1 MKSTVN
7 MKKIISLCGAIV
19 AFNIGSGFATGQEI
33 MQFFSSYG
41 VGGCI
46 GACLITTILMVWTCM
61 MLVEDGHKLKL
72 KSANSIWIYYC
83 GKYLGTFLKYFT
95 PFFLFAVLIVMTS
108 GAGSVL
114 NEYYGLP
121 TWVGRLLISLLMAF
135 FVSTGLKNITTVI
148 GGLGVVIIVFCL
160 LVGAVSLAGNFQGL
174 ATADEALKSLNVTK
188 SASAWWISGVLYTTF
203 MALNMG
209 PFFTGLGAD
218 TKDVK
223 EARLGGLAGGVAFS
237 LCLMLMAFALLAS
250 ITLTAEKAVPTLAI
264 SEKISPILGAV
275 FSVILIAG
283 IFTTT
288 VSLLWISC
296 NFLCQDEKD
305 KKFKIIAVVATVI
318 VFFGSELP
326 FSTLVNIVY
335 PYTGYLGILIFI
347 CIVYVHYFKKN
358 KVNPE
363 TQESIE

>member
-1 MKSTVN
+1 MNNKVDL
-7 MKKIISLCGAIV
+7 KKVVSLCGAIV

-41 VGGCI
+41 VAGCI
-46 GACLITTILMVWTCM
+46 GAGLISTVLMVWTCM
-61 MLVEDGHKLKL
+61 MLVEDGYKLKL

-121 TWVGRLLISLLMAF
+121 TWVGRLLICLLMAF

-160 LVGAVSLAGNFQGL
+160 LVGAVSLAMNASDL
-174 ATADEALKSLNVTK
+174 ATADEALKSFEMTK
-188 SASAWWISGVLYTTF
+188 AAPYWWLSGVLYTTF
-203 MALNMG
+203 MTLNMG
-209 PFFTGLGAD
+209 PFFTGIGAD
-218 TKDVK
+218 TKNLK
-223 EARLGGLAGGVAFS
+223 EAKVGGLAGGIAFC

-264 SEKISPILGAV
+264 SEEIFPALGAI

-296 NFLCQDEKD
+296 NFLCQDEKN
-305 KKFKIIAVVATVI
+305 KKFKIIALVASVV

-335 PYTGYLGILIFI
+335 PYTGYLGIVIFL
-347 CIVYVHYFKKN
+347 CILYVHYIKKN

-363 TQESIE
+363 TNEAVE